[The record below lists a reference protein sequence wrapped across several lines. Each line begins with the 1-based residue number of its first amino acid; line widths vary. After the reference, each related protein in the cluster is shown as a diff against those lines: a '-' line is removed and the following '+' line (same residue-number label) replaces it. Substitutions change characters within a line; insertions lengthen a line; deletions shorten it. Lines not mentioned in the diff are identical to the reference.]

1 MGRPVM
7 MNRTMKV
14 AVFLSMIILLYVS
27 ISWTVLILIL
37 GLLFIPPLA
46 VIIYAFLHGT
56 PAIRREMESVL
67 SSGKDF
73 FLISVSKKC
82 ITLEPQ
88 FR

>member
-1 MGRPVM
+1 L
-7 MNRTMKV
+7 KV
-14 AVFLSMIILLYVS
+14 AVFFSMIILLFVS
-27 ISWTVLILIL
+27 ISWIVIILIL

-46 VIIYAFLHGT
+46 VIAYTFLHGT
-56 PAIRREMESVL
+56 PILGRELETIL

-73 FLISVSKKC
+73 FLISVSKKY

>member
-1 MGRPVM
+1 M
-7 MNRTMKV
+7 
-14 AVFLSMIILLYVS
+14 
-27 ISWTVLILIL
+27 ILIL

-56 PAIRREMESVL
+56 PVIRREIEAVL

-73 FLISVSKKC
+73 FLISVSKKY

>member
-1 MGRPVM
+1 M

-14 AVFLSMIILLYVS
+14 AVFLTMIILLYVS
-27 ISWTVLILIL
+27 ISWTVMILIL

-46 VIIYAFLHGT
+46 VIVYTFLNAT
-56 PAIRREMESVL
+56 PVIRREMEAVL

-73 FLISVSKKC
+73 FLISVSKKY
-82 ITLEPQ
+82 ITLDPQ

>member
-1 MGRPVM
+1 M
-7 MNRTMKV
+7 MNRTMKLKV
-14 AVFLSMIILLYVS
+14 AVFFSVIILLYVS
-27 ISWTVLILIL
+27 ISWTLIILIL

-46 VIIYAFLHGT
+46 VIVYTSMHGT
-56 PAIRREMESVL
+56 QMLRREMEAVL

-73 FLISVSKKC
+73 LLISISKKY